1 MDNQNCEL
9 LFEYLRSILYDSEI
23 HTLDIADLDEPFKKL
38 GMGLQYL
45 EQAVKE
51 MKAYTADLAAGNL
64 SVPCPGRENF
74 LCENLKSLHA
84 NLNHLTL
91 QAKLVAAGDYS
102 QKVSYM
108 GEFSEAFNTMIKQ
121 LCERDELLKLEA
133 EREKKKADSLEDHAY
148 MDMLTYIGNRYYF
161 EEKTSALL
169 KKHSSF
175 TLCYVDLDHLKYI
188 NDKFGHME
196 GDKYLKDFV
205 YAVKRR
211 IRNDDIFAR
220 MGGDEF
226 CIVFLNCERSIVH
239 EKMEQILIEFENKAH
254 QDYPASFSCG
264 IIEVNDAEKEWT
276 ISEMLE
282 AADRVMYEQKRIHKQ
297 RYEIELKLD
306 RKDI

>member
-1 MDNQNCEL
+1 MDDQNCEL

-23 HTLDIADLDEPFKKL
+23 HTLDIEVLDEPFKKL

-51 MKAYTADLAAGNL
+51 IKAYTAALAAGNL
-64 SVPCPGRENF
+64 SCPCPGRENF

-91 QAKLVAAGDYS
+91 QAKLVAGGDYS

-108 GEFSEAFNTMIKQ
+108 GEFSEAFNTMIRQ
-121 LCERDELLKLEA
+121 LCERDELLKLET
-133 EREKKKADSLEDHAY
+133 ERAKKKADNFEDHAY
-148 MDMLTYIGNRYYF
+148 TDMLTYIGNRYYF

-169 KKHSSF
+169 KEHCPF

-205 YAVKRR
+205 HVVKQR
-211 IRNDDIFAR
+211 IRSDDIFAR

-226 CIVFLNCERSIVH
+226 CIVFLKCEKSIVQ
-239 EKMEQILIEFENKAH
+239 EKIEQILIEFENTAH
-254 QDYPASFSCG
+254 QEYFASFSYG
-264 IIEVNDAEKEWT
+264 IIEAKDGEKEWT
-276 ISEMLE
+276 IGEMLE
-282 AADRVMYEQKRIHKQ
+282 AADKAMYGQKRIHKQ
-297 RYEIELKLD
+297 KYKNELE
-306 RKDI
+306 